1 MRRDLGQ
8 ILPEVQTHLILCK
21 CVSEGMAE
29 TEEILYKPTTHLA
42 EFDDLV
48 PSQGIK
54 VNYLALEV
62 FNPWF
67 NYRTTSREL
76 TFTDN
81 FFFLLSEI
89 WYITET
95 CQLNNDERKGE
106 IQFAVC

>member
-21 CVSEGMAE
+21 CVSEGIAE
-29 TEEILYKPTTHLA
+29 REEILYKPTTHLA

-62 FNPWF
+62 FNLWF
-67 NYRTTSREL
+67 NYRTISREL

-81 FFFLLSEI
+81 FFSFFLKYGTS
-89 WYITET
+89 
-95 CQLNNDERKGE
+95 QKP
-106 IQFAVC
+106 VS